1 MRVIA
6 SSRRIG
12 NPSQHAS
19 NGGDLLCNVALQH
32 HTPTTMPS
40 QRDLEGGSVPDERA
54 PLLSHDAARQHTPTP
69 SESDEIIDQPEK
81 AASKTWYY
89 VWRGILAVFAI
100 LVVAVFIKGWIEADD
115 VDVCPSA
122 VSRYI
127 QTPKAHSMH
136 SSISKAH

>member
-1 MRVIA
+1 
-6 SSRRIG
+6 
-12 NPSQHAS
+12 
-19 NGGDLLCNVALQH
+19 
-32 HTPTTMPS
+32 MPS

-54 PLLSHDAARQHTPTP
+54 HLLSHDAARQHTPTP

-100 LVVAVFIKGWIEADD
+100 LVIAVFIKGWIEADD
-115 VDVCPSA
+115 VDVCSCA
-122 VSRYI
+122 LSRYI